1 VTIKRIAAVASK
13 RWGLRTPKSVGLG
26 ERLAIHCRDDR
37 DTAGGTDERLNSRS
51 TCQGVGLGVYKALQV
66 SETPDVSIM
75 TLRRHRSR
83 TRTLGPAMVEFALV
97 VPVMLFDRR

>member
-1 VTIKRIAAVASK
+1 
-13 RWGLRTPKSVGLG
+13 
-26 ERLAIHCRDDR
+26 
-37 DTAGGTDERLNSRS
+37 
-51 TCQGVGLGVYKALQV
+51 VGLGVYKALQV